1 MRALCERLR
10 TFAEPHA
17 RFVAPRLAEQYANAY
32 AAPPVALGGSNSSQ
46 PHRFIYFNHMNL
58 ALKTSLR
65 GRGRTLSRNLMHAI
79 SELHRDFADYNSAE
93 LMVKTGDDAWLVAKR
108 DDHREF
114 VVIFENAKSA
124 NLIEVADEVRRLSST
139 FFGSIFLAE

>member
-1 MRALCERLR
+1 M
-10 TFAEPHA
+10 
-17 RFVAPRLAEQYANAY
+17 AEQYATAY
-32 AAPPVALGGSNSSQ
+32 AAPPSALSGSGSSAQ

-65 GRGRTLSRNLMHAI
+65 GRGRSLSRNLMRAI
-79 SELHRDFADYNSAE
+79 CELHQDFADYNSAE

-124 NLIEVADEVRRLSST
+124 NLIEIADEVRRLSSS
-139 FFGSIFLAE
+139 FFGSIFLSES